1 MVYKVGEH
9 YRHTEKGMV
18 LYRGVR
24 QYTCPRGC
32 PGAYFDFKDARP
44 VDQPVRM
51 LGFIPAPAKPL
62 NVIDPVLYGGLAVG
76 YLLFVIGFLLTA
88 VPVAVKAAAVVIFTA
103 LAFLLVR
110 FMRGRA
116 PEPGDEQGG

>member
-32 PGAYFDFKDARP
+32 PGSFFDFKDALP
-44 VDQPVRM
+44 VDQPDRM
-51 LGFIPAPAKPL
+51 LGFIPAPRKRL
-62 NVIDPVLYGGLAVG
+62 NVVDPVLYGGLILA
-76 YLLFVIGFLLTA
+76 YLLFVVGFLLTT
-88 VPVAVKAAAVVIFTA
+88 VPLPVKGVAVVLFTVLA
-103 LAFLLVR
+103 LLLMR
-110 FMRGRA
+110 FMRGRT
-116 PEPGDEQGG
+116 PESGEEGV